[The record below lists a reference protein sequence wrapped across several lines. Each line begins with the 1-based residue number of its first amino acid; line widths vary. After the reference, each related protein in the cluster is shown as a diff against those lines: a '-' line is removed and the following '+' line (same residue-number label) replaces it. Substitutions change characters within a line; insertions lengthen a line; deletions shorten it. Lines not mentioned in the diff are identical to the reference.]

1 MKQSL
6 AEKTSAQIKQWAA
19 ELGFYDCRIAK
30 AEELTEEAVNL
41 ENWLSQGLNGSMDY
55 MANYFD
61 VRMDP
66 QKLVPGAK
74 SVIILNYNYFPGEV
88 EQSSD
93 IKISKYAHGRDY
105 HKVLR
110 KKLKQ
115 FIAKLQEVGELS
127 ARGFVDSAPIM
138 EKVWAEKAGLG
149 WQGKNTNIIHPKKGS
164 FFFLSALVLDWELAY
179 DAPIKDY
186 CGTCTRCID
195 ACPTKALS
203 PYKIDGSK
211 CISYLTI
218 ELKEAIPTE
227 FKNQMEDWAFG
238 CDVCQD
244 VCPWNRF
251 SQNHAEPDFIDKTGK
266 LALQSIDLLSM
277 TEQAFNDVF
286 VGSPI
291 RRTGYAGLR
300 RNVEFVKK

>member
-1 MKQSL
+1 MKRSV

-30 AEELTEEAVNL
+30 VDALTAEAVNL
-41 ENWLSQGLNGSMDY
+41 ESWLKEGLNGTMDY

-61 VRMDP
+61 VRIDP

-74 SVIILNYNYFPGEV
+74 SVIILNYNYFPGDV
-88 EQSSD
+88 QQISD

-110 KKLKQ
+110 KKLKH
-115 FIAKLQEVGELS
+115 FIAKLNEVGELS

-138 EKVWAEKAGLG
+138 EKVWAQKAGLG

-179 DAPIKDY
+179 DEPIKDY
-186 CGTCTRCID
+186 CGTCTKCID

-251 SQNHAEPDFIDKTGK
+251 SQNHAEPDFYDKTGK
-266 LALQSIDLLSM
+266 LALNSIDLLKMS
-277 TEQAFNDVF
+277 EQKFDDIF
-286 VGSPI
+286 LGSPI
-291 RRTGYAGLR
+291 RRTGYDGIK
-300 RNVEFVKK
+300 RNVNFLK